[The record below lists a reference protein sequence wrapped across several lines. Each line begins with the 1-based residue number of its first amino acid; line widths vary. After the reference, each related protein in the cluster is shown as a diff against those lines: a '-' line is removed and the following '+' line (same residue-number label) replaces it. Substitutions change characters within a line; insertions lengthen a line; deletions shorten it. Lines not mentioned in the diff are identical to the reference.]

1 MKEYAKD
8 QIPFKQMTTAQKLS
22 VIRQYYLLPGIV
34 ILALAI
40 GLIYVFYSSLTHK
53 DPLITV
59 LMVDQPDVNDR
70 TVDELVEDFAA
81 ETGLD
86 KDLCEVGTIAVGEYE
101 KGGGANSNL
110 GMALSV
116 KLQSGSQDIL
126 IIPESTFMEYAVY
139 GYFQDLKQYVP
150 QDRQEELIHV
160 EQEDDIDGKKY
171 DPLDCGI
178 HLRDLG
184 ILPSTDYYDDAVLAI
199 VAEAKNQENDIAFIQ
214 YLYEKK

>member
-1 MKEYAKD
+1 
-8 QIPFKQMTTAQKLS
+8 
-22 VIRQYYLLPGIV
+22 
-34 ILALAI
+34 
-40 GLIYVFYSSLTHK
+40 
-53 DPLITV
+53 
-59 LMVDQPDVNDR
+59 
-70 TVDELVEDFAA
+70 
-81 ETGLD
+81 
-86 KDLCEVGTIAVGEYE
+86 
-101 KGGGANSNL
+101 
-110 GMALSV
+110 MALSV

-199 VAEAKNQENDIAFIQ
+199 VAAAKNQENDIAFIQ